1 MKYRVVIT
9 LFLAVFLLVGSC
21 KKDPENPSKPAD
33 DYTYDPTP
41 YDLVLPSNRGW
52 NSFPIPAD
60 NPLTKAGV
68 ALGRKLFYD
77 QILSVNNSQS
87 CASCHK
93 QENAFADPSRLSAG
107 AFGQASQRHS
117 MPLFNLPWADKY
129 NFTGQRYFW
138 DGGANDLERQA
149 LGPILNPLE
158 MSNPSLEP
166 VLKRLQAHSEYPG
179 LFKRAFGSDSITSV
193 KLAKALAQFERTLL
207 STNSPYDK
215 AERRQRLRTQ
225 SEINGMFVFNTEGKG
240 DCFHCH
246 GNENTAYFTDFLF
259 HNNGLD
265 AMPKDS
271 GLGRITGNPAD
282 LFKFK
287 TPTLR
292 NLAFTAPYMHDGRFK
307 TLMDVINFYDT
318 GTKNSPNV
326 DPNIAKHFKE
336 GGLNLTP
343 QEKLDLLNFLLS
355 ISDTSF
361 TRETKFSDPKFAF

>member
-1 MKYRVVIT
+1 
-9 LFLAVFLLVGSC
+9 LLLVFLLVGSC
-21 KKDPENPSKPAD
+21 KEDPKNPTMPTG
-33 DYTYDPTP
+33 DYAYDPTP
-41 YDLVLPSNRGW
+41 YDLVLPSNLGW
-52 NSFPIPAD
+52 SNFPVPAD

-77 QILSVNNSQS
+77 PILSVNNTQS

-93 QENAFADPSRLSAG
+93 QENSFTDPGQFSNG
-107 AFGQASQRHS
+107 ALGQLGQRHS
-117 MPLFNLPWADKY
+117 MPLFNLGWAEKY
-129 NFTGQRYFW
+129 NATGQRFFW

-149 LGPILNPLE
+149 LGPILNPIE
-158 MSNPSLEP
+158 MSNPSLFP
-166 VLKRLQAHSEYPG
+166 VLKRLQEHKEYPG

-207 STNSPYDK
+207 STNSPWDK

-225 SEINGMFVFNTEGKG
+225 SEINGMFIFNTEGKG

-246 GNENTAYFTDFLF
+246 GNEKTAYFTDYLF

-271 GLGRITGNPAD
+271 GLGKITGSPFD
-282 LFKFK
+282 FGKFK
-287 TPTLR
+287 TPSLR

-307 TLMDVINFYDT
+307 TLMEVINFYDN

-326 DPNIAKHFKE
+326 DANIAKHFKE

-343 QEKLDLLNFLLS
+343 QEKMDLHAFLLS
-355 ISDTSF
+355 LSDTSF
-361 TRETKFSDPKFAF
+361 ILNPKFSKP